1 MVTSRNIL
9 RNSSFCR
16 IRLMNRDPF
25 TKRRISQNVS
35 TSDHTRSVLKIRL
48 NGYPFSV
55 IGTSP
60 YLIYHKYHSNIYNER
75 GKYVTVRSYEI
86 RTVSKLTKV
95 NLQDRRRGDVP
106 LIILLMNRPFRK
118 SYLRSIL
125 LIGERTNTQPLSFK
139 KTFNRPVPLYR

>member
-1 MVTSRNIL
+1 MYL
-9 RNSSFCR
+9 RSLPSKVVYLLAPITTNRYPFKRIFKTDRVWSLVKTFCE
-16 IRLMNRDPF
+16 IRRF
-25 TKRRISQNVS
+25 VGS
-35 TSDHTRSVLKIRL
+35 
-48 NGYPFSV
+48 YPFSV

-118 SYLRSIL
+118 SYLGSIL

>member
-1 MVTSRNIL
+1 MPITENGY
-9 RNSSFCR
+9 
-16 IRLMNRDPF
+16 DP
-25 TKRRISQNVS
+25 TKRRISQNVL

-60 YLIYHKYHSNIYNER
+60 YLIYHKYHSNIHNER

-95 NLQDRRRGDVP
+95 NLQDRRRGDV
-106 LIILLMNRPFRK
+106 IILLMNRPFRK